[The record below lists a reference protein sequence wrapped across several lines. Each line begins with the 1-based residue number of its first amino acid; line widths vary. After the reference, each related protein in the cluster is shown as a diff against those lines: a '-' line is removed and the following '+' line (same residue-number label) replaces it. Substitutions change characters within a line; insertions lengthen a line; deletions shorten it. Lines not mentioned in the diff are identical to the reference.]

1 LSKDLERGTHRF
13 YIYAQGHPLLITA
26 HSIEEGTC
34 GIIQMR
40 VQNKYCVIK
49 GAPRDKCDRYN
60 DPEKKRR
67 QEDLLL
73 HRLYS
78 LQHSFDVFLNGCVIL
93 EVKPNLLVEEACL
106 LTDVVGR
113 SDKYNI

>member
-1 LSKDLERGTHRF
+1 
-13 YIYAQGHPLLITA
+13 
-26 HSIEEGTC
+26 
-34 GIIQMR
+34 MR

-60 DPEKKRR
+60 DPEKKQR

-106 LTDVVGR
+106 LADVVG
-113 SDKYNI
+113 SE